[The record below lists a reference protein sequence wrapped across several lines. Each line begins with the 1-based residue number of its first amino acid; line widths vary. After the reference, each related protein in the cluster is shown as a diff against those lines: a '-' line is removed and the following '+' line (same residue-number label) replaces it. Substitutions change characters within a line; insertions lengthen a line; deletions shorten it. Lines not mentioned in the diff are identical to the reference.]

1 MTASHDPAWGA
12 SMDLALTAARRGLG
26 HTAPNPAV
34 GAVIID
40 DAGQV
45 LGAGTSEE
53 AGGAHAEVVA
63 LSTARAAGHDVR
75 GATMVVTLEPCCH
88 HGRTPPCTD
97 AIIAAGI
104 GRVVAGVADPFEAV
118 RGRGFQTLR
127 DAGLEVFVG
136 VRELPC
142 TRQILGFARA
152 QLQGLPEVSAKA
164 AVSLDGHIATAS
176 GDSAWITGDAARA
189 HGRRLRLT
197 HDAILVGRGTA
208 EADDPRLT
216 ARSEG
221 RGPGWD
227 PVPVVF
233 DSELRLRPDLR
244 MFHGPRRAI
253 VVTTE
258 SAPERELP
266 AEVIRVAAGPDGR
279 VDPVAALRGL
289 VQRGL
294 HRVLVE
300 GGGELHGSLFAAG
313 LVDTL
318 HLYVAGVLVPGGR
331 PWLAGEAVEPL
342 ARAARLQ
349 LDDVEQVG
357 EDLCTVW
364 RATHRLGPLVP
375 DDLLSGSTG
384 EG

>member
-1 MTASHDPAWGA
+1 MTTAHDQAWGA
-12 SMDLALTAARRGLG
+12 SMDLALAAARSGLG
-26 HTAPNPAV
+26 HTAPNPSV
-34 GAVIID
+34 GVVIVD
-40 DAGQV
+40 DHGRV
-45 LGAGTSEE
+45 LGTGTSEE

-63 LSTARAAGHDVR
+63 LRRAKAAGHDVR

-97 AIIAAGI
+97 AIIAGGI
-104 GRVVAGVADPFEAV
+104 ARVVAGVADPFEAV

-127 DAGLEVFVG
+127 DAGVEVVVG
-136 VRELPC
+136 VREAAC

-164 AVSLDGHIATAS
+164 AVSLDGHIATAA
-176 GDSAWITGDAARA
+176 GDSAWITGEEART

-208 EADDPRLT
+208 LADDPRLT
-216 ARSEG
+216 ARSDDL
-221 RGPGWD
+221 GPDWD

-233 DSELRLRPDLR
+233 DSKLQLPADLR
-244 MFHGPRRAI
+244 MFRGPRRAI

-258 SAPERELP
+258 EAPERALP
-266 AEVIRVAAGPDGR
+266 ADVLRVPSGPDGR
-279 VDPVAALRGL
+279 VDPVAALRAM
-289 VQRGL
+289 VARGL

-300 GGGELHGSLFAAG
+300 GGGELHGSLFSAG

-318 HLYVAGVLVPGGR
+318 YLYVAGVLVPGGR

>member
-1 MTASHDPAWGA
+1 MSTAHDQRWGA
-12 SMDLALTAARRGLG
+12 SMELALTAARSGLG
-26 HTAPNPAV
+26 HTAPNPSV
-34 GAVIID
+34 GVVIVD
-40 DAGQV
+40 DDGRV
-45 LGAGTSEE
+45 LGTGTSEE

-63 LSTARAAGHDVR
+63 LRRAREAGHDVR

-97 AIIAAGI
+97 AIVAAGI

-127 DAGLEVFVG
+127 DAGVEVVVG
-136 VRELPC
+136 VREAAC
-142 TRQILGFARA
+142 TLQILGFARA

-164 AVSLDGHIATAS
+164 AVSLDGHIATAA
-176 GDSAWITGDAARA
+176 GDSAWITGEEARA

-208 EADDPRLT
+208 LTDDPRLT
-216 ARSEG
+216 ARSDDL
-221 RGPGWD
+221 GPDWD

-233 DSELRLRPDLR
+233 DSRLQLHAGLR

-258 SAPERELP
+258 DAPERDLP
-266 AEVIRVAAGPDGR
+266 AHVLRVAAGPDGR
-279 VDPVAALRGL
+279 VDPVAGLRAL
-289 VQRGL
+289 VARGL

-318 HLYVAGVLVPGGR
+318 YLYVAGVLVPGGR